1 MDADKEAY
9 DIKKHPAPMTAPLH
23 HYHALEHTS
32 TRMAAAAQQG
42 HWTAVAHLQE
52 VAREQVTTLKATGLH
67 PPTPTERQARLA
79 ALKAILR
86 LDAQVRNLA
95 EPGWVQ
101 VNQWLNPSTPGQVGA
116 YLTDSSSKL
125 GISP

>member
-1 MDADKEAY
+1 
-9 DIKKHPAPMTAPLH
+9 MTAPLH

-32 TRMAAAAQQG
+32 THMAAAAQQG
-42 HWTAVAHLQE
+42 HWAEVAHLQGVTRAQV
-52 VAREQVTTLKATGLH
+52 VALKATGPHHLS
-67 PPTPTERQARLA
+67 PPERQARLA

-95 EPGWVQ
+95 EPGWIQ
-101 VNQWLNPSTPGQVGA
+101 VNQWLNPSTQCQVGA
-116 YLTDSSSKL
+116 YLADSASKL